1 MKIVK
6 AIPFFVLGLI
16 FMGTSFSDS
25 NAQLVANQPYLVEG
39 SGFAVTD
46 KSIKISQID
55 FLISTGS
62 QVGSSTKIVVEDGFV
77 TIDEIDFVVTELTGT
92 MLRDGHFIRLAGT
105 AENTIG
111 SEVSISIFGRLI
123 ENSDEGSI
131 YSFSGRLI
139 QGTESNKIIYTTK
152 ISTLGGTLPTTSSS
166 SPTSTTGS
174 KQNQEN
180 EIIIHILKGS
190 ANPAEFNYIQKQFI
204 PNLRFYSIDRASIVP
219 GNTLTFIN
227 DDTVSHS
234 VSSGKR
240 DTESR
245 AGVNIADSRITS
257 GDIQPGK
264 KWSVTINEIGFYSL
278 FDEDYPWMTM
288 DVVVFPDVDSDIIKR
303 STTNPIN

>member
-6 AIPFFVLGLI
+6 TIPFFVLGLI
-16 FMGTSFSDS
+16 FIGISFSDS
-25 NAQLVANQPYLVEG
+25 NAQLVANQPYLIEG

-92 MLRDGHFIRLAGT
+92 MLRDGHFIRLVGT

-111 SEVSISIFGRLI
+111 SKVSISIFGRLI

-166 SPTSTTGS
+166 KTLTSSEQTQTS
-174 KQNQEN
+174 
-180 EIIIHILKGS
+180 EIIIHISKG
-190 ANPAEFNYIQKQFI
+190 AADPASFNYIAQDYIQQKS
-204 PNLRFYSIDRASIVP
+204 FYSTDRISTIP
-219 GNTLTFIN
+219 GTTLTFIN
-227 DDTVSHS
+227 DDIVSHS
-234 VSSGKR
+234 ISSGKR
-240 DTESR
+240 DTSSR
-245 AGVNIADSRITS
+245 GGSPNIADGRIAS
-257 GDIQPGK
+257 GDILPGK
-264 KWSVTINEIGFYSL
+264 KWSVTIDEIGFISL
-278 FDEDYPWMTM
+278 FDVDYPWMTM

-303 STTNPIN
+303 SATNPIN

>member
-6 AIPFFVLGLI
+6 TIPFFVLGLI
-16 FMGTSFSDS
+16 FIGISFSDS

-111 SEVSISIFGRLI
+111 SKVSISIFGRLI

-166 SPTSTTGS
+166 KTPTSSEQTQTS
-174 KQNQEN
+174 
-180 EIIIHILKGS
+180 EIIIHISKG
-190 ANPAEFNYIQKQFI
+190 AADPASFNYIAQDYIQQKS
-204 PNLRFYSIDRASIVP
+204 FYSTDRISTIP
-219 GNTLTFIN
+219 GTTLTFIN
-227 DDTVSHS
+227 DDIVSHS
-234 VSSGKR
+234 ISSGKR
-240 DTESR
+240 DTSSS
-245 AGVNIADSRITS
+245 GGSPNIADGKIAS
-257 GDIQPGK
+257 GDILPGK
-264 KWSVTINEIGFYSL
+264 KWSVTIDEIGFISL
-278 FDEDYPWMTM
+278 FDVDYPWMTM

-303 STTNPIN
+303 SATNPIN

>member
-131 YSFSGRLI
+131 YSSSGRLI
-139 QGTESNKIIYTTK
+139 QGTESHKIIYTTK
-152 ISTLGGTLPTTSSS
+152 ISTLGGTLPTGSSKTPTNSEQTQTS
-166 SPTSTTGS
+166 
-174 KQNQEN
+174 
-180 EIIIHILKGS
+180 EIIIHISKG
-190 ANPAEFNYIQKQFI
+190 AADPASFNYIAQDYIQQKS
-204 PNLRFYSIDRASIVP
+204 FYSTDRISTIP
-219 GNTLTFIN
+219 GTTLTFIN
-227 DDTVSHS
+227 DDIVSHS
-234 VSSGKR
+234 ISSGKR
-240 DTESR
+240 DTSSS
-245 AGVNIADSRITS
+245 GGSPNIADGKIAS
-257 GDIQPGK
+257 GDILPGK
-264 KWSVTINEIGFYSL
+264 KWSVTINEIGFISL
-278 FDEDYPWMTM
+278 FDVDYPWMTM

-303 STTNPIN
+303 SATNPIN

>member
-39 SGFAVTD
+39 SGYAVTD

-92 MLRDGHFIRLAGT
+92 ILRDGHFIRLAGT

-139 QGTESNKIIYTTK
+139 QGTESHKIIYTTK
-152 ISTLGGTLPTTSSS
+152 ISTLGGTLPTSQSKTPTSSEQTQAS
-166 SPTSTTGS
+166 
-174 KQNQEN
+174 
-180 EIIIHILKGS
+180 EIIIHISKG
-190 ANPAEFNYIQKQFI
+190 AADPASFNYIAQDYIQQKS
-204 PNLRFYSIDRASIVP
+204 FYSTDRISTIP
-219 GNTLTFIN
+219 GTTLTFIN
-227 DDTVSHS
+227 DDIVSHS
-234 VSSGKR
+234 ISSGKR
-240 DTESR
+240 DTSSS
-245 AGVNIADSRITS
+245 GGSPNIVDGKIAS
-257 GDIQPGK
+257 GDILPGK
-264 KWSVTINEIGFYSL
+264 KWSITINEIGFISL
-278 FDEDYPWMTM
+278 FDVDYPWMTM

-303 STTNPIN
+303 SATNPIN

>member
-6 AIPFFVLGLI
+6 TIPFFVLGLI
-16 FMGTSFSDS
+16 FIGTSFSDS

-77 TIDEIDFVVTELTGT
+77 TINEIDFVATELTGT

-111 SEVSISIFGRLI
+111 SKVSISIFGRLI

-131 YSFSGRLI
+131 YSFSGKLI

-152 ISTLGGTLPTTSSS
+152 ISTLGGTLPLSSSKTPTSSDQTQAS
-166 SPTSTTGS
+166 
-174 KQNQEN
+174 
-180 EIIIHILKGS
+180 EIIIHISKGAS
-190 ANPAEFNYIQKQFI
+190 DPASFNYIAQGYIQQKS
-204 PNLRFYSIDRASIVP
+204 FYSTNRISTIP
-219 GNTLTFIN
+219 GTTLTFIN
-227 DDTVSHS
+227 DDTVSHNI
-234 VSSGKR
+234 SSGKR
-240 DTESR
+240 DTSS
-245 AGVNIADSRITS
+245 GGSPNIADGKIAS
-257 GDIQPGK
+257 GDILPGK
-264 KWSVTINEIGFYSL
+264 KWSVTLDEIGFISL
-278 FDEDYPWMTM
+278 FDVDYPWMTI
-288 DVVVFPDVDSDIIKR
+288 DVVVFPDIESGVIKK
-303 STTNPIN
+303 SASNPPN

>member
-6 AIPFFVLGLI
+6 TIPFFVLGLI
-16 FMGTSFSDS
+16 FIITSFSDS

-92 MLRDGHFIRLAGT
+92 MLRDGHFIRLTGT

-111 SEVSISIFGRLI
+111 SKVSISIFGRLI

-166 SPTSTTGS
+166 KTLTSSEQTQTS
-174 KQNQEN
+174 
-180 EIIIHILKGS
+180 EIIIHISKG
-190 ANPAEFNYIQKQFI
+190 AADPASFNYIAQDYIQQKS
-204 PNLRFYSIDRASIVP
+204 FYSTDRISTIP
-219 GNTLTFIN
+219 GTTLTFIN
-227 DDTVSHS
+227 DDIVSHS
-234 VSSGKR
+234 ISSGKR
-240 DTESR
+240 DTSSR
-245 AGVNIADSRITS
+245 GGSPNIADGRIAS
-257 GDIQPGK
+257 GDILPGK
-264 KWSVTINEIGFYSL
+264 KWSVTIDEIGFISL
-278 FDEDYPWMTM
+278 FDVDYPWMTM

>member
-1 MKIVK
+1 MNIVK
-6 AIPFFVLGLI
+6 TVPFFVLGLI
-16 FMGTSFSDS
+16 FMITSFNDS

-77 TIDEIDFVVTELTGT
+77 TIDETDFVVTELTGT

-105 AENTIG
+105 AENTVG
-111 SEVSISIFGRLI
+111 SKVSISIFGRLI

-131 YSFSGRLI
+131 YSFTGRLI

-152 ISTLGGTLPTTSSS
+152 ISTLTGTVPT
-166 SPTSTTGS
+166 SPSTKSTTGS

-190 ANPAEFNYIQKQFI
+190 ANPKEFNYIQKEGIQSQ
-204 PNLRFYSIDRASIVP
+204 RFYSLDRASIVP
-219 GNTLTFIN
+219 GNTLTFVN

-240 DTESR
+240 DTGSH
-245 AGVNIADSRITS
+245 GGLNIADGRIAS

-264 KWSVTINEIGFYSL
+264 KWSVTINELGFYSL
-278 FDEDYPWMTM
+278 FDVDYPWMTM
-288 DVVVFPDVDSDIIKR
+288 DVVIFPDIESGVIKK
-303 STTNPIN
+303 STTNPTN

>member
-6 AIPFFVLGLI
+6 VIPFFVLGLI
-16 FMGTSFSDS
+16 FIGTSFSDS
-25 NAQLVANQPYLVEG
+25 NAQLVANQPYPVEG

-111 SEVSISIFGRLI
+111 SGVSISIFGRLI

-152 ISTLGGTLPTTSSS
+152 ISTLGGTLSTSSS
-166 SPTSTTGS
+166 KTPTSSEQTQS
-174 KQNQEN
+174 S
-180 EIIIHILKGS
+180 EIIIHISKGS
-190 ANPAEFNYIQKQFI
+190 ADPASFNYIAQDYIQQKS
-204 PNLRFYSIDRASIVP
+204 FYSTDRISTIP
-219 GNTLTFIN
+219 GTTLTFIN
-227 DDTVSHS
+227 DDIVSHS
-234 VSSGKR
+234 ISSGKR
-240 DTESR
+240 DTSSS
-245 AGVNIADSRITS
+245 GGSPNIADGKISS
-257 GDIQPGK
+257 GDILPGK
-264 KWSVTINEIGFYSL
+264 KWSVTINEIGFISL
-278 FDEDYPWMTM
+278 FDVDYPWMTM

-303 STTNPIN
+303 SATNPIN

>member
-6 AIPFFVLGLI
+6 VIPFFVLGLI
-16 FMGTSFSDS
+16 FIGTSFSDS

-92 MLRDGHFIRLAGT
+92 ILRDGHFIRLAGT

-139 QGTESNKIIYTTK
+139 QGTESHKIIYTTK
-152 ISTLGGTLPTTSSS
+152 ISTLGGTLPTSQSKTPTSSEQTQAS
-166 SPTSTTGS
+166 
-174 KQNQEN
+174 
-180 EIIIHILKGS
+180 EIIIHISKG
-190 ANPAEFNYIQKQFI
+190 AADPASFNYIAQDYIQQKS
-204 PNLRFYSIDRASIVP
+204 FYSTDRISTIP
-219 GNTLTFIN
+219 GTTLTFIN
-227 DDTVSHS
+227 DDIVSHS
-234 VSSGKR
+234 ISSGKR
-240 DTESR
+240 DTSSS
-245 AGVNIADSRITS
+245 GGSPNIVDGKIAS
-257 GDIQPGK
+257 GDILPGK
-264 KWSVTINEIGFYSL
+264 KWSITINEIGFISL
-278 FDEDYPWMTM
+278 FDVDYPWMTM

-303 STTNPIN
+303 SATNPIN

>member
-6 AIPFFVLGLI
+6 TIPFFVLGLI
-16 FMGTSFSDS
+16 FIGISFSDS

-92 MLRDGHFIRLAGT
+92 MLRDGHFIRLVGT

-111 SEVSISIFGRLI
+111 SKVSISIFGRLI

-166 SPTSTTGS
+166 KTLTSSEQTQTS
-174 KQNQEN
+174 
-180 EIIIHILKGS
+180 EIIIHISKG
-190 ANPAEFNYIQKQFI
+190 AADPASFNYIAQDYIQQKS
-204 PNLRFYSIDRASIVP
+204 FYSTDRISTIP
-219 GNTLTFIN
+219 GTTLTFIN

-234 VSSGKR
+234 ISSGKR
-240 DTESR
+240 DTSSS
-245 AGVNIADSRITS
+245 GGSPNIADGKITS
-257 GDIQPGK
+257 GDILPGK
-264 KWSVTINEIGFYSL
+264 KWSVIIDEIGFISL
-278 FDEDYPWMTM
+278 FDVDYPWMTM